1 MMETSQQIKPISE
14 ASFSE
19 NDYVFMREA
28 LGQARLAW
36 LADEVPVGAVVVQN
50 GKIIARGN
58 NQVISASDPTA
69 HAEIMAIRDAASHQ
83 NNYRLPD
90 CQLYVTLEPCLM
102 CAGTIFHARISQVIF
117 GAKEPKTGAGG
128 SVIDAFDISQLNFH
142 ATLQGGLMETECA
155 QLLSDFF
162 AQRRKIKLTQ
172 TTA

>member
-1 MMETSQQIKPISE
+1 MPSDPHSQPTLADIFP
-14 ASFSE
+14 E

-28 LGQARLAW
+28 ICQARLAW

-50 GKIIARGN
+50 GQIIGRGY

-69 HAEIMAIRDAASHQ
+69 HAEIMALRDAATHQ

-102 CAGTIFHARISQVIF
+102 CAGAIFHARISRVIF

-142 ATLQGGLMETECA
+142 ATLQGGLMEKECA

-172 TTA
+172 TLT